1 MPHLQRLAVKQ
12 ERDKPC
18 SGRSRLGRGCKRQWP
33 RNSTSPA
40 TFRARTPGAYRAQPR
55 GSKGGSR
62 SRTAGMQP
70 QTTFHLAAGGAGLAV
85 AALQAAA
92 EGSVQ

>member
-1 MPHLQRLAVKQ
+1 
-12 ERDKPC
+12 
-18 SGRSRLGRGCKRQWP
+18 
-33 RNSTSPA
+33 
-40 TFRARTPGAYRAQPR
+40 
-55 GSKGGSR
+55 
-62 SRTAGMQP
+62 MQP

>member
-12 ERDKPC
+12 ERDSLAAADRGWGVAASA
-18 SGRSRLGRGCKRQWP
+18 SGP
-33 RNSTSPA
+33 ATTSPA